1 MMALHR
7 ITEHSSPAEAA
18 PEPEILLNSGGNSG
32 GSTSYGGGDTGRD
45 QGPEM
50 LKEAVQKVRQLHRH
64 LDLVSNAYNDV
75 YEQFQP
81 LREEYERRLE
91 ECRFFELQCHRLDMH
106 CRALEDRLKRCGSEA
121 PRPFDDDQ
129 VVQPRP
135 LDENQARRC
144 LSLSSLRDSRFW
156 DERFKSL
163 SALTAG
169 TG

>member
-7 ITEHSSPAEAA
+7 ITEHSGPLEEASSPCRE
-18 PEPEILLNSGGNSG
+18 EPDILPSG
-32 GSTSYGGGDTGRD
+32 GSISISDPGSD
-45 QGPEM
+45 M
-50 LKEAVQKVRQLHRH
+50 LKEAVQRVRQLHRH
-64 LDLVSNAYNDV
+64 LDVVNNAYNDV

-129 VVQPRP
+129 
-135 LDENQARRC
+135 RC
-144 LSLSSLRDSRFW
+144 LSLSSLRD
-156 DERFKSL
+156 
-163 SALTAG
+163 A
-169 TG
+169 